1 MSGIKPLLYSL
12 LAVSLTPALLTSP
25 PVLAAQQEAASPT
38 QWLLSQ
44 VALGEATNRDD
55 LVQDALERLRKIAP
69 NNPEVLAAQLRF
81 ELRQNQTEQAAAT
94 LERLRALAPQSAA
107 YQQSQRAYALVQPQ
121 GKAQLQQARLFA
133 RAGRYQQ
140 AIELYDKLLGGA
152 FPTPQLAL
160 EYWQVKSQL
169 PDSQAQARQ
178 AIAKLS
184 RQNPDNG
191 QLALAYARQLFS
203 EQADSEAG
211 FALLTRL
218 SNDVQERNNAG
229 QLWYDQLQR
238 LPVSNQTAALWQ
250 RYLQLYPNASAEAH
264 SAYQTLQAT
273 LSNPAFQAKQR
284 ANQKMAANS
293 QDYAQIEQELRR
305 ALQGYPNDPELLGE
319 LGRLR
324 LRQSR
329 HNEALALFE
338 QAQKNDPSADDA
350 AKWTAL
356 INTARYWGLIQ
367 TGDQALEKGQW
378 AQAEQAYRTALP
390 IEPNDPYAS
399 LGLADLAAKRG
410 QITEADRAYQ
420 EIQRRFPDNDSALRK
435 RINLQLEKNPQ
446 QAKALIAGLSPA
458 QRKLFASDLQ
468 QIEADRLQKE
478 AEKLQQQA
486 ETLQQEA
493 ETLSGQ
499 NQLAQAESKLARAQ
513 KIRPDDIWLTYRLAK
528 LRAQLGQPQPET
540 TFAPLLKR
548 TPRNPDL
555 IYAYSLFLAG
565 QGQEQAAVR
574 QLRSIPEKQ
583 WDNRMQE
590 LAARLEFGAVMDNAR
605 AMKNR
610 GQDKTAIAYLQ
621 MQQKTYPTQATIPLT
636 LGDWAQQAGQW
647 DSARRYYAQALL
659 LEPQNADARLS
670 LIELDLAQGK
680 TAQARTA
687 LTQLEA
693 DPALG
698 TAQTPELQRR
708 RAVLW
713 AELGEPE
720 KAKTQLRPLLTAQA
734 SDPRLFR
741 DAARLERQTGNP
753 QQAKQDYRRAMQLAK
768 LGDGQDDVAY
778 TQQTR
783 VNAKD
788 DWLQRSIRSDAES
801 LYRQQDPTVTLEYDR
816 WGSNGTAGTSDLT
829 AGNVMLETA
838 IPLQDGRLFF
848 RVDQVHMDAGTVNL
862 NQLIDGNNRLTDT
875 AEFGAALL
883 CAPIPGFSENGC
895 KYGSAKQKADGTAL
909 AIGWRGERW
918 EGDLGVT
925 PLGFEVT
932 DWVGGIRTEGDLGKL
947 GWSAVL
953 SRRPL
958 SNSLLAYAGTVD
970 PNTGE
975 VWGGVRATGV
985 KLGLS
990 ADQGGAYGAW
1000 SSLQYH
1006 QLTGENVEDNTRLRV
1021 MGGVY
1026 HRVIDEPHRR
1036 LRIGTNAM
1044 YWTFDKDLSGYTFG
1058 QGGYYSPQRYVSL
1071 SLPVSYS
1078 QRWQDWSLHMEA
1090 SVGYSWPKSDGG
1102 PYYPTRPDLQQKVTE
1117 RENAYKKY
1125 LIGANCTDP
1134 TDNTCANDILNTSY
1148 VNPNYG
1154 PGGEPGFGYRA
1165 RMLVEHRLTPNW
1177 FVGAAFDL
1185 EKSDTYTPNH
1195 ALVYL
1200 RYSFDGWSGDLLLP
1214 PEPLVPY
1221 ADFD

>member
-25 PVLAAQQEAASPT
+25 PVLAAQQAASPT

-55 LVQDALERLRKIAP
+55 LVQDSLERLRKIAP

-94 LERLRALAPQSAA
+94 LERLRALAPQSEA

-140 AIELYDKLLGGA
+140 AIELYDKLLDGA

-218 SNDVQERNNAG
+218 SNDAQERNNAG

-390 IEPNDPYAS
+390 IEPADPYAS

-410 QITEADRAYQ
+410 QITQADRAYQ

-435 RINLQLEKNPQ
+435 RITLQLEKNPQ

-528 LRAQLGQPQPET
+528 LRAQLGQPQPEA

-621 MQQKTYPTQATIPLT
+621 MQQKTYPTQAAIPLT

-659 LEPQNADARLS
+659 LEPKNADARLS

-693 DPALG
+693 DPARG

-848 RVDQVHMDAGTVNL
+848 RVDQVHMDAGRIDLSNL
-862 NQLIDGNNRLTDT
+862 RDASD
-875 AEFGAALL
+875 FGSALL
-883 CAPIPGFSENGC
+883 CAPTQKNPDQRC
-895 KYGSAKQKADGTAL
+895 QYGSEQQTANGTAL
-909 AIGWRGERW
+909 AVGWRGERW

-970 PNTGE
+970 PNTGQ

-1036 LRIGTNAM
+1036 LRVGTNAM

-1102 PYYPTRPDLQQKVTE
+1102 PYYPTRPDLQ
-1117 RENAYKKY
+1117 REA
-1125 LIGANCTDP
+1125 
-1134 TDNTCANDILNTSY
+1134 
-1148 VNPNYG
+1148 VNRSGDTFINPIYG

>member
-12 LAVSLTPALLTSP
+12 LAVSLTPALLTSQ
-25 PVLAAQQEAASPT
+25 PVCAAQQAASPS

-55 LVQDALERLRKIAP
+55 LVQDSLERLRKIAP

-81 ELRQNQTEQAAAT
+81 ELRQNQTEQAATT
-94 LERLRALAPQSAA
+94 LERLRALAPQSEA
-107 YQQSQRAYALVQPQ
+107 YQQSQLAYALVQPQ

-140 AIELYDKLLGGA
+140 AVELYDKLLNGA

-160 EYWQVKSQL
+160 EYWQVKGQL
-169 PDSQAQARQ
+169 PSNQAQARQ
-178 AIAKLS
+178 AIAELS
-184 RQNPDNG
+184 RRNPENG

-203 EQADSEAG
+203 EQADSKAG
-211 FALLTRL
+211 FALLTGL
-218 SNDVQERNNAG
+218 SNDAQERNNAG
-229 QLWYDQLQR
+229 QLWYAQLQR
-238 LPVSNQTAALWQ
+238 LPVNNQTATLWQ

-293 QDYAQIEQELRR
+293 PDYAQIEQELRR

-329 HNEALALFE
+329 HSEALALFE
-338 QAQKNDPSADDA
+338 QAKKNDPSADDA

-378 AQAEQAYRTALP
+378 EAAEKAYRAALP
-390 IEPNDPYAS
+390 IEPTDPYAS

-410 QITEADRAYQ
+410 QIADADRAYQ
-420 EIQRRFPDNDSALRK
+420 DIQRRFPDNDTALRK

-446 QAKALIAGLSPA
+446 QAKALIAGLSA
-458 QRKLFASDLQ
+458 TQRKLFASDLQ
-468 QIEADRLQKE
+468 QIEAERLQKE

-486 ETLQQEA
+486 ENLQQEA

-513 KIRPDDIWLTYRLAK
+513 KIRPDDIWLNYRLAK
-528 LRAQLGQPQPET
+528 LRAQLGQPQPEA

-548 TPRNPDL
+548 TPHNPDL

-605 AMKNR
+605 AMKSR

-621 MQQKTYPTQATIPLT
+621 MQQKTYPNQAAIPLT

-647 DSARRYYAQALL
+647 DPARRYYAQALL
-659 LEPQNADARLS
+659 LEPHNADARLS
-670 LIELDLAQGK
+670 LIELDQAQGNM
-680 TAQARTA
+680 TQARAA
-687 LTQLEA
+687 LTEFNT
-693 DPALG
+693 DPALRA
-698 TAQTPELQRR
+698 AQTPELQRR
-708 RAVLW
+708 SAVLW

-734 SDPRLFR
+734 NDPRLFR

-816 WGSNGTAGTSDLT
+816 WGSNGTPGTSDLK
-829 AGNVMLETA
+829 AGNLMLETA

-848 RVDQVHMDAGTVNL
+848 RVDQVHMDAGRIDLSNL
-862 NQLIDGNNRLTDT
+862 RDAAD
-875 AEFGAALL
+875 FGSALL
-883 CAPIPGFSENGC
+883 CAPTDTNPSQRC
-895 KYGSAKQKADGTAL
+895 QYGSEKQTADGTAL

-918 EGDLGVT
+918 EADLGVT

-932 DWVGGIRTEGDLGKL
+932 DWVGGVRTEGDLGKL

-970 PNTGE
+970 PNTGQ

-1026 HRVIDEPHRR
+1026 HRLIDEPHRR
-1036 LRIGTNAM
+1036 LRVGTNAM

-1102 PYYPTRPDLQQKVTE
+1102 PYYPTRSDLQQQAQSLRDETF
-1117 RENAYKKY
+1117 
-1125 LIGANCTDP
+1125 I
-1134 TDNTCANDILNTSY
+1134 
-1148 VNPNYG
+1148 NPIYG

>member
-12 LAVSLTPALLTSP
+12 LAVTLTPALLTGQ
-25 PVLAAQQEAASPT
+25 PVAAAEQAASPT
-38 QWLLSQ
+38 SWLLSQ
-44 VALGEATNRDD
+44 VALGEANNRDD
-55 LVQDALERLRKIAP
+55 LVQDALVRLRKIAP
-69 NNPEVLAAQLRF
+69 NNPDALAAQMRF
-81 ELRQNQTEQAAAT
+81 ELRQNKTEQAAAT
-94 LERLRALAPQSAA
+94 LERLRVLAPQSDA
-107 YQQSQRAYALVQPQ
+107 YQQAQRAYALVQPQ
-121 GKAQLQQARLFA
+121 GKNQLQQARLFA

-140 AIELYDKLLGGA
+140 AVDQYDQLFAGR

-169 PDSQAQARQ
+169 PASQAQAHK
-178 AIAKLS
+178 AIAELS

-191 QLALAYARQLFS
+191 VLTLAYARQLFS
-203 EQADSEAG
+203 EHVDSEAG

-218 SNDVQERNNAG
+218 SNDSQMRNNAG
-229 QLWYDQLQR
+229 QLWHEQLQR
-238 LPVSNQTAALWQ
+238 LPISTQTAALWQ
-250 RYLQLYPNASAEAH
+250 RYLQLYPNASPEAQA
-264 SAYQTLQAT
+264 AYRTLQDT
-273 LSNPAFQAKQR
+273 LNNPAFQAKQR
-284 ANQKMAANS
+284 ATRQITTNS
-293 QDYAQIEQELRR
+293 QNYAQIEQELHR

-319 LGRLR
+319 LGLLR

-329 HNEALALFE
+329 HAEALALFE
-338 QAQKNDPSADDA
+338 QAQKNDPSADNA
-350 AKWTAL
+350 TKWTSL
-356 INTARYWGLIQ
+356 ISTARYWGLIQ
-367 TGDQALEKGQW
+367 KGDQAMDKGQW
-378 AQAEQAYRTALP
+378 EQAEQAYRAALP
-390 IEPNDPYAS
+390 LQPKDPYAS
-399 LGLADLAAKRG
+399 LGLADVAAKRG
-410 QITEADRAYQ
+410 RIADADRAYQ
-420 EIQRRFPDNDSALRK
+420 EILRRFPDNDSALRK

-446 QAKALIAGLSPA
+446 HAKALLASLPPA
-458 QRKLFASDLQ
+458 QRKLFAGDLQ
-468 QIEADRLQKE
+468 KIETERLQKE
-478 AEKLQQQA
+478 ADKLQKQA
-486 ETLQQEA
+486 ENLQQEA
-493 ETLSGQ
+493 ETLTGQ
-499 NQLAQAESKLARAQ
+499 NQLIEAESKLARAQ
-513 KIRPDDIWLTYRLAK
+513 QIRPDDIWLSYRLAK
-528 LRAQLGQPQPET
+528 LRAQLNRPQPEA

-548 TPRNPDL
+548 SPNNPDL
-555 IYAYSLFLAG
+555 RYAYSLFLAG
-565 QGQEQAAVR
+565 QGQDQAAIR
-574 QLRSIPEKQ
+574 SLRTIPEKQ
-583 WDNRMQE
+583 WDKRMQE
-590 LAARLEFGAVMDNAR
+590 LAARLEFGAVMDKAR
-605 AMKNR
+605 DLKNR

-621 MQQKTYPTQATIPLT
+621 MQQKTYPTQAAIPLT

-647 DSARRYYAQALL
+647 TQARHYYVQALQ
-659 LEPQNADARLS
+659 LEPQNTDARLS
-670 LIELDLAQGK
+670 LIELDMAQGH
-680 TAQARTA
+680 TRQARSA
-687 LTQLEA
+687 LTQFSA
-693 DPALG
+693 DPAISATL
-698 TAQTPELQRR
+698 TPEMQRR
-708 RAVLW
+708 SAVLW
-713 AELGEPE
+713 GALGEPE
-720 KAKTQLRPLLTAQA
+720 KAKTLLRPLLTAQA

-753 QQAKQDYRRAMQLAK
+753 PQAKQDYRRAMQLAK
-768 LGDGQDDVAY
+768 LGDGQDDLAY

-783 VNAKD
+783 INPHD

-816 WGSNGTAGTSDLT
+816 WGSNGTPGTSDLK
-829 AGNVMLETA
+829 AGNLMLETA

-848 RVDQVHMDAGTVNL
+848 RVDQVSMDAGRIDLANL
-862 NQLIDGNNRLTDT
+862 HDAAD
-875 AEFGAALL
+875 FGSALL
-883 CAPIPGFSENGC
+883 CAPTDDHPQKRC
-895 KYGSAKQKADGTAL
+895 QYGSEKQTADGTAL
-909 AIGWRGERW
+909 AVGWRGERW
-918 EGDLGVT
+918 EADLGVT

-990 ADQGGAYGAW
+990 ADQGGTYGAW

-1006 QLTGENVEDNTRLRV
+1006 QLTGENVEDNTRLRL

-1026 HRVIDEPHRR
+1026 RRLIDEPHRR
-1036 LRIGTNAM
+1036 LRVGTNAM
-1044 YWTFDKDLSGYTFG
+1044 YWAFDKDLSGYTFG

-1102 PYYPTRPDLQQKVTE
+1102 PYYPTRGDLQQQAQDLRGETYI
-1117 RENAYKKY
+1117 NPIY
-1125 LIGANCTDP
+1125 GA
-1134 TDNTCANDILNTSY
+1134 
-1148 VNPNYG
+1148 
-1154 PGGEPGFGYRA
+1154 GGEPGFGYRA
-1165 RMLVEHRLTPNW
+1165 RLLVEHRLTPNW

-1200 RYSFDGWSGDLLLP
+1200 RYSFDGWNGDLLLP